1 MKSYQSTL
9 AHHGRKPP
17 AASTPLAANGQPQH
31 AAAPP
36 LTANGQA
43 PAAASAPLDLP
54 RPKGRNLR
62 WVIIGI
68 IALLTITNYLDR
80 GNLSV
85 AAPQIMQ
92 DLHISNAMMG
102 VVLSAFVWPYAIM
115 NLPTGW
121 AVDRFGVK
129 LLLALAAGLWSVVAI
144 LTGFARSVGAF
155 IGLRIALGVSEAP
168 LFPAALKATD
178 KWFPEREKAAAT
190 SAYIAATQVGLAL
203 APPVSTLLME
213 YFGWPAMFII
223 MGIFGFVALLGWLV
237 VYREPEQHPRLHSDE
252 LRYIT
257 AGQLHRQEAP
267 ATQQGR
273 VSLNEW
279 SRLFRYAST
288 WYMVIGGF
296 CLQYVFWFYISWL
309 PTYLQQAQGFTLNR
323 AGLLSALPYIAGG
336 VAVLIGGRFSDRLV
350 VRGVDPFKARRYTIA
365 GAAVMTALA
374 MFVTAASTGPALAVA
389 LLTLG
394 MFTYSLSSGN
404 YWTLAAEAVTSK
416 RLVASVSSIQ
426 NFGGFLGGACAPIV
440 TGIVIDRF
448 GGFVPAI
455 VVAGAMAMISALM
468 YGIALRRRLPV

>member
-1 MKSYQSTL
+1 M
-9 AHHGRKPP
+9 
-17 AASTPLAANGQPQH
+17 
-31 AAAPP
+31 
-36 LTANGQA
+36 
-43 PAAASAPLDLP
+43 
-54 RPKGRNLR
+54 
-62 WVIIGI
+62 IIGI

-121 AVDRFGVK
+121 VVDRFGVK
-129 LLLALAAGLWSVVAI
+129 LLLAL
-144 LTGFARSVGAF
+144 
-155 IGLRIALGVSEAP
+155 
-168 LFPAALKATD
+168 
-178 KWFPEREKAAAT
+178 
-190 SAYIAATQVGLAL
+190 AATQVGLAL

-237 VYREPEQHPRLHSDE
+237 VYSEPEQHPRLHSDE

-257 AGQLHRQEAP
+257 AGQQHRQEAP
-267 ATQQGR
+267 AAQQGR

-279 SRLFRYAST
+279 SQLFRYAST

-336 VAVLIGGRFSDRLV
+336 
-350 VRGVDPFKARRYTIA
+350 
-365 GAAVMTALA
+365 
-374 MFVTAASTGPALAVA
+374 VA

-455 VVAGAMAMISALM
+455 VMAMAMISALM